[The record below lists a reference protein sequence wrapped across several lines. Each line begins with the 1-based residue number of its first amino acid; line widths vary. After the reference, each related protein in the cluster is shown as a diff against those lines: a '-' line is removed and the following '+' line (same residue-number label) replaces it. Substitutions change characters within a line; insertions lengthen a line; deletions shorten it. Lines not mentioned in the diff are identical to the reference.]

1 MTQLRQRTEPI
12 RSRKLLDSAKGQP
25 CALELVGVCNHD
37 PETTVSCHISDE
49 QRGGGQ
55 KADDTNTVH
64 GCGACHMFMDQGGWI
79 GVISQAVLRWHIIRA
94 MQRTLRNRIDRGI
107 IVVPLDPERLS
118 SDRPAKPRKP
128 AAERTKIQS
137 RGFEPGHRPLRSRN
151 TLRKADA

>member
-12 RSRKLLDSAKGQP
+12 RSKKIREAAKGEE
-25 CALELVGVCNHD
+25 CTLRIFGVCLGGT
-37 PETTVSCHISDE
+37 ETTVLAHLHDE
-49 QRGGGQ
+49 AGFGMGQ
-55 KADDTNTVH
+55 KADDVSGVFSCC
-64 GCGACHMFMDQGGWI
+64 GCHDEIDGRSRKTKGADLTWYK
-79 GVISQAVLRWHIIRA
+79 LRA
-94 MQRTLRNRIDRGI
+94 LQRTIRRLIERGI

-137 RGFEPGHRPLRSRN
+137 RGFEPGHRQLRSRN